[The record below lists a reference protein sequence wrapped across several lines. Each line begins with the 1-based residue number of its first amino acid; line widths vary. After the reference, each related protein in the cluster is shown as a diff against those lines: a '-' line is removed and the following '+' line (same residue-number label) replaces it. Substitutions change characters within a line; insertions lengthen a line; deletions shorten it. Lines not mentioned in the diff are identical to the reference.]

1 MRITSI
7 SIHRVNLSLPVNVGS
22 TGAGRAPDSH
32 CCSLQI
38 SSFSLNLPPARGKNK
53 DKNEKKNEKKE
64 KKIAQILWGGRRGE
78 RSPSAEL
85 YLVQSNRA
93 GRWDFMAGDDDRVET
108 ESQK

>member
-53 DKNEKKNEKKE
+53 DKMKTNK
-64 KKIAQILWGGRRGE
+64 KKIAQILWGGRGGG